1 MSRLLFALTTVV
13 GLMLLGSRASA
24 ELDLNDRSAMMQLG
38 DDLLRCVITFEFMG
52 LKTSDDQ
59 QRMALEQ
66 SKDEYSI
73 AVLHLYKLL
82 KVRDGEALAR
92 RRWTAMFDQ
101 VKWEDDHDRLHVELK
116 ICTKIEPLQRELIA
130 HYRLEQEPVDEEQ

>member
-13 GLMLLGSRASA
+13 GLTLLGSRASA

>member
-1 MSRLLFALTTVV
+1 MSRLLFALTIVF
-13 GLMLLGSRASA
+13 GLTILGSKAIA
-24 ELDLNDRSAMMQLG
+24 ELDLSDRSAMMQLG

-52 LKTSDDQ
+52 SKTSDDR
-59 QRMALEQ
+59 QRMALEK
-66 SKDEYSI
+66 SKDEHSI

-101 VKWEDDHDRLHVELK
+101 VKWEYDHDRLHVELK
-116 ICTKIEPLQRELIA
+116 ICTRIEPLQRELIA
-130 HYRLEQEPVDEEQ
+130 HYRLEQKQVDEGR

>member
-13 GLMLLGSRASA
+13 GLTLLGSRASA

-66 SKDEYSI
+66 SKEEHSI

-130 HYRLEQEPVDEEQ
+130 HYRLEQETVDEGQ

>member
-1 MSRLLFALTTVV
+1 MSKLLFALTTVV
-13 GLMLLGSRASA
+13 GLTLLGSRASA
-24 ELDLNDRSAMMQLG
+24 ELDLNDRSAMRQLG

-116 ICTKIEPLQRELIA
+116 ICTKIEPLQRELIQLWQ
-130 HYRLEQEPVDEEQ
+130 LEQSSQ

>member
-13 GLMLLGSRASA
+13 GLTLLGSRASA

-38 DDLLRCVITFEFMG
+38 DDLLCCVITFEFMG

-130 HYRLEQEPVDEEQ
+130 HYRLEQEPVDEGQ